1 MIVYFN
7 NEFIPKDEVRIAPDD
22 RGFLF
27 ADGAYEVI
35 HSYGGKLFK
44 LNEHLQRLERSLRE
58 LRISF
63 PNLEKFG
70 EVAKKLI
77 FSNRLGKGEASI
89 YIQITRGVAPRTHS
103 FPGEGTPPTAYIA
116 ATPLEPS
123 RQKQKKGVKIILLP
137 DIRWS
142 RCDIKSLNLLPNVL
156 ANQQAK
162 DRKVEEAV
170 FIRDGFITEGSH
182 SNFCAIFN
190 GTLVTHPLNHNILG
204 GITRDVVLSL
214 CRSMQIPVKET
225 PISAKDLNKAKEMM
239 ILATGDE
246 IMPVIQVED
255 WTVGNGEP
263 GPFTIKVQ
271 QAFRDLV
278 LAETN
283 SPSSGLG

>member
-58 LRISF
+58 LRISLS
-63 PNLEKFG
+63 NLEKFG

-77 FSNRLGKGEASI
+77 FSNRLEKGEASI

-103 FPGEGTPPTAYIA
+103 FPEEGTPPTVYIA
-116 ATPLEPS
+116 ATSLEPS

-170 FIRDGFITEGSH
+170 FIRNGFITEGTH

-190 GTLVTHPLNHNILG
+190 GTLVTHPLNQNILG

-214 CRSMQIPVKET
+214 CRAMQIPVKET

-255 WTVGNGEP
+255 WTVGDGEP
-263 GPFTIKVQ
+263 GPLTIKIQ